1 MITRRKISLAA
12 GFGLIASSA
21 GFGQSTKARRRVGAL
36 TASSEALAA
45 PFLAALK
52 QGMRE
57 LGWQEGKDIEYRF
70 VYANGAVERYDTL
83 IADLLAQ
90 KVEVIVVTSTQAVQ
104 AAQRATQT
112 VPIVMTSVAGAV
124 GAGLVESLVRPG
136 GNITGL
142 SNQFEDVLPKVIET
156 LHAIV
161 PSVRRV
167 AVLLHA
173 TAPVSP
179 QFWAVAQ
186 TACDALGIE
195 AIRELANSATDF
207 KEAATRIVRRG
218 AQAVVVSPDGTFVAE
233 RAKLQEALQS
243 TQLPVAY
250 GWREQIVLGGLF
262 SYGVSLTGIFHQAA
276 TYVDKILR
284 GAKPASLPIEQPTKF
299 ELVINLRTAKALGIR
314 IPQSILLRADEVID

>member
-1 MITRRKISLAA
+1 M
-12 GFGLIASSA
+12 
-21 GFGQSTKARRRVGAL
+21 GAL

-57 LGWQEGKDIEYRF
+57 LGWQEGKDVEYRF

-136 GNITGL
+136 GNVTG
-142 SNQFEDVLPKVIET
+142 T
-156 LHAIV
+156 
-161 PSVRRV
+161 
-167 AVLLHA
+167 
-173 TAPVSP
+173 
-179 QFWAVAQ
+179 
-186 TACDALGIE
+186 
-195 AIRELANSATDF
+195 
-207 KEAATRIVRRG
+207 
-218 AQAVVVSPDGTFVAE
+218 
-233 RAKLQEALQS
+233 
-243 TQLPVAY
+243 
-250 GWREQIVLGGLF
+250 
-262 SYGVSLTGIFHQAA
+262 GVFHQAA
-276 TYVDKILR
+276 TYVDKTLK

-299 ELVINLRTAKALGIR
+299 ELVINLKTAKALGMR
-314 IPQSILLRADEVID
+314 IPQSVLLRADEVID